1 MDVQKQYHHGDL
13 KKLLIMS
20 VVEAVKND
28 NLEKFSIREAARLL
42 EVSPA
47 APYNHF
53 NDKQELIL
61 ASIYFCKNEFINYLK
76 NKILINESHTNKKL
90 AVIGKSYL
98 QYAND
103 NPEVFIFMFSQTLSN
118 KDRIN
123 NYQEFHQ
130 LFLTAINE
138 SFNLD
143 DLRKRVSMNSAVN
156 AAWSIIHG
164 TACLIA
170 SRTLSD
176 EEVNGYINGNLFNEI
191 SSIWAVGVSKP
202 LVYRLSLIHI

>member
-1 MDVQKQYHHGDL
+1 MDEKKQYHHGDL

-20 VVEAVKND
+20 VIEAVKND

-138 SFNLD
+138 SFNLE

-202 LVYRLSLIHI
+202 LVYR

>member
-1 MDVQKQYHHGDL
+1 MDEQKQYHHGDL
-13 KKLLIMS
+13 KKLLIKS
-20 VVEAVKND
+20 VIESVKND

-76 NKILINESHTNKKL
+76 NKILINESHTNKNL
-90 AVIGKSYL
+90 AIIGKSYL

-130 LFLTAINE
+130 LFLAAINE

-202 LVYRLSLIHI
+202 LVYR

>member
-1 MDVQKQYHHGDL
+1 MDIQKQYHHGDL

-202 LVYRLSLIHI
+202 LVYR

>member
-103 NPEVFIFMFSQTLSN
+103 NPEVFIFMFSQPLSN
-118 KDRIN
+118 KDRII

-202 LVYRLSLIHI
+202 LVYR

>member
-13 KKLLIMS
+13 KKLLIKS
-20 VVEAVKND
+20 VIEAVKSD
-28 NLEKFSIREAARLL
+28 NLEKFSIREVARLL

-76 NKILINESHTNKKL
+76 NKILINESHTNKNL
-90 AVIGKSYL
+90 AIIGKSYL

-138 SFNLD
+138 SFNLE

-202 LVYRLSLIHI
+202 LVYR

>member
-1 MDVQKQYHHGDL
+1 MDEQKQYHHGDL

-202 LVYRLSLIHI
+202 LVYR

>member
-76 NKILINESHTNKKL
+76 NKILINESHINKKL

-202 LVYRLSLIHI
+202 LVYR

>member
-20 VVEAVKND
+20 VIEAVKND

-202 LVYRLSLIHI
+202 LVYR

>member
-1 MDVQKQYHHGDL
+1 MDEQKQYHHGDL
-13 KKLLIMS
+13 KNLLIKS
-20 VVEAVKND
+20 VIEAVKNN
-28 NLEKFSIREAARLL
+28 NLEKFSIREAARIL

-76 NKILINESHTNKKL
+76 NKILINKSHTNKKL
-90 AVIGKSYL
+90 AIIGKSYL

-130 LFLTAINE
+130 IFLTAINE

-156 AAWSIIHG
+156 SAWSIIHG

-176 EEVNGYINGNLFNEI
+176 EEVNGYMNGNLFNEI

-202 LVYRLSLIHI
+202 LVYR

>member
-20 VVEAVKND
+20 VIEAVKND

-76 NKILINESHTNKKL
+76 NKILINESHTNKNL
-90 AVIGKSYL
+90 AIIGKSYL

-118 KDRIN
+118 NDRIN

-202 LVYRLSLIHI
+202 LVYR

>member
-42 EVSPA
+42 KVSPA

-202 LVYRLSLIHI
+202 LVYR

>member
-20 VVEAVKND
+20 VIEAVKND

-53 NDKQELIL
+53 HDKQELIL

-103 NPEVFIFMFSQTLSN
+103 NKEVFIFMFSQTLSN
-118 KDRIN
+118 NDRIN

-202 LVYRLSLIHI
+202 LVYR

>member
-1 MDVQKQYHHGDL
+1 MDEQKQYHHGDL
-13 KKLLIMS
+13 KKLLIKS
-20 VVEAVKND
+20 VIESVKNG

-76 NKILINESHTNKKL
+76 NKILINESHTNKNL
-90 AVIGKSYL
+90 AIIGKSYL

-130 LFLTAINE
+130 LFLAVINK

-170 SRTLSD
+170 SRTLSE
-176 EEVNGYINGNLFNEI
+176 EEVDGYINGNLFNEI
-191 SSIWAVGVSKP
+191 SAIWAVGISKP
-202 LVYRLSLIHI
+202 LVYR

>member
-1 MDVQKQYHHGDL
+1 MDEQKQYHHGDL

-20 VVEAVKND
+20 VIEAVKND

-90 AVIGKSYL
+90 AIIGKSYL

-138 SFNLD
+138 SFNLE

-202 LVYRLSLIHI
+202 LVYR

>member
-1 MDVQKQYHHGDL
+1 MDEQKQYHHGHL
-13 KKLLIMS
+13 KKLLIKS
-20 VVEAVKND
+20 VIEAVKNN

-53 NDKQELIL
+53 NDKRELIL

-76 NKILINESHTNKKL
+76 NKILINESHANKKL
-90 AVIGKSYL
+90 AIIGKSYL
-98 QYAND
+98 QFAND
-103 NPEVFIFMFSQTLSN
+103 NPEVFIFMFSQTLTN

-202 LVYRLSLIHI
+202 LVYR

>member
-1 MDVQKQYHHGDL
+1 MDEQKQYHHGDL
-13 KKLLIMS
+13 KKLLIKS
-20 VVEAVKND
+20 VIEAVKND

-76 NKILINESHTNKKL
+76 NKILINESHTNKNL
-90 AVIGKSYL
+90 AIIGKSYL

-103 NPEVFIFMFSQTLSN
+103 NPEVFIFMFSQSLSN

-191 SSIWAVGVSKP
+191 SAIWAVGVSKP
-202 LVYRLSLIHI
+202 LVYR

>member
-1 MDVQKQYHHGDL
+1 MDEQKQYHHGDL
-13 KKLLIMS
+13 KKLLIKS
-20 VVEAVKND
+20 VIEAVRND

-130 LFLTAINE
+130 LFLAVINK

-202 LVYRLSLIHI
+202 LVYR

>member
-1 MDVQKQYHHGDL
+1 MDEKKQYHHGDL

-118 KDRIN
+118 NDRIN

-202 LVYRLSLIHI
+202 LVYR

>member
-1 MDVQKQYHHGDL
+1 MDEQKQYHHGDL

-20 VVEAVKND
+20 VIEAVKNN

-61 ASIYFCKNEFINYLK
+61 ESIYFCKNEFINYLK
-76 NKILINESHTNKKL
+76 NKILINESNINKKL

-103 NPEVFIFMFSQTLSN
+103 NPEIFIFMFSQTLSN
-118 KDRIN
+118 NDRIN
-123 NYQEFHQ
+123 NYQEFHK
-130 LFLTAINE
+130 LFLTAVNE

-156 AAWSIIHG
+156 SAWSIIHG

-170 SRTLSD
+170 SRTLTD

-202 LVYRLSLIHI
+202 LVYR

>member
-53 NDKQELIL
+53 NDKQDLIL

-202 LVYRLSLIHI
+202 LVYR